1 MSKQKAIVDEVEMA
15 NSTVSASRAPLQI
28 VRVRD
33 ISHTNT
39 DWHGR
44 VLHMKEETEIFP
56 DDSYIR
62 IWQNEQDEDYP
73 IHWHNA
79 FEIILPVENGYTV
92 EVEQERFDLN
102 PGEIIIIP
110 AGKSHSITAPE
121 HGRRY
126 ILLFGIGSMSKIRGY
141 NSILSLLNSTMLI
154 TPNTA
159 PEIYSDVYTR
169 ITQMISEFFNDNDF
183 YEFSIYSNLMSLL
196 VSVARYSLAMN
207 RDSVP
212 GSYMTKKKHFHRF
225 QQVLDYIDVHY
236 ADNLTLESVAE
247 YGGFSKYYFS
257 RLFKDYSG
265 YNFYDYLIMRRIKAA
280 ELLLTQ
286 PRLSITEVAL
296 QSGFSSISTFN
307 RSFKKIKGCTP
318 GEYKAIYNRN
328 EPPF

>member
-1 MSKQKAIVDEVEMA
+1 MMA
-15 NSTVSASRAPLQI
+15 NTATSTTHAPLQI

-56 DDSYIR
+56 DDSFIR
-62 IWQNEQDEDYP
+62 IWQNEQNECYP
-73 IHWHNA
+73 VHWHNA
-79 FEIILPVENGYTV
+79 FEIILPVENNYTV
-92 EVEQERFDLN
+92 EVEQEVFDLN

-110 AGKSHSITAPE
+110 AGKSHAITAPE
-121 HGRRY
+121 TGRRY

-141 NSILSLLNSTMLI
+141 NSILSLLNNTMLI
-154 TPNTA
+154 TPNST
-159 PEIYSDVYTR
+159 PEIYNDVYTR
-169 ITQMISEFFNDNDF
+169 ITLMISEFFNDNDF

-236 ADNLTLESVAE
+236 AENLTLDSVAE
-247 YGGFSKYYFS
+247 YGGFSRYYFS

-265 YNFYDYLIMRRIKAA
+265 YNFYDYLTMRRIKAA

-286 PRLSITEVAL
+286 PKMSITEVAL

-318 GEYKAIYNRN
+318 GEYKAIYTRN
-328 EPPF
+328 ESPF

>member
-1 MSKQKAIVDEVEMA
+1 MVKENELRA
-15 NSTVSASRAPLQI
+15 THAPLQI

-62 IWQNEQDEDYP
+62 IWQNEQNDSYST
-73 IHWHNA
+73 HWHNA
-79 FEIILPVENGYTV
+79 FEIILPVENYYDV
-92 EVEQERFDLN
+92 EVDEETIHLN
-102 PGEIIIIP
+102 PGEILIIP
-110 AGKSHSITAPE
+110 AGTSHALTAPE
-121 HGRRY
+121 TGRRY
-126 ILLFGIGSMSKIRGY
+126 ILLFGIGTMSKIRGY
-141 NSILSLLNSTMLI
+141 SSILSLLNSTMLI
-154 TPNTA
+154 TPTTT
-159 PEIYSDVYTR
+159 PEIYNDVYAR
-169 ITQMISEFFNDNDF
+169 ITMMISEFFNDNDF

-196 VSVARYSLAMN
+196 VSVARYALAMS
-207 RDSVP
+207 RDSVS

-225 QQVLDYIDVHY
+225 QQVLDYIDSHY
-236 ADNLTLESVAE
+236 AESLTLESVAE

-265 YNFYDYLIMRRIKAA
+265 YNFYDYLVMRRIKAA

-286 PRLSITEVAL
+286 PKMSITEVAL
-296 QSGFSSISTFN
+296 QSGFTSISTFN

-318 GEYKAIYNRN
+318 GEYKAMYTRK
-328 EPPF
+328 ESDY